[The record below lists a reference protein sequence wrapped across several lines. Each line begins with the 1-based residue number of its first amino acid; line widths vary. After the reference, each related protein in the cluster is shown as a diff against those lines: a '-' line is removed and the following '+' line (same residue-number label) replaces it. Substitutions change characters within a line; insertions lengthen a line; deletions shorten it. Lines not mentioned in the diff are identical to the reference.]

1 MSIPHSRRTRKGAAK
16 KNTRGAHASRNAG
29 FPLFY
34 WARRI
39 SARSPTHEC
48 MPSASFDDK
57 KNSDFLGGSFAA
69 GGARVGGRMGWER
82 VDTPRRGRRGYFAR
96 RAVGGRLWIWPWVGC
111 WSRVAPIRPRQAR
124 PSRVAEGVGDARFH
138 LGTILLGRYVAVRR
152 AKYPRRPRRGTSKRA
167 QRRTRPRQARPSRV
181 AEGAGDAG
189 FHVGTVPPG
198 RYAARRRAKYPRRP
212 RRGTS
217 KQGLAQG
224 PAATSAALP
233 CGRGRRG
240 RAISRRN
247 SSAGSIR
254 GASARDVQAD
264 PAQGPAATSAALPC
278 GRGCRGRGIS
288 LRNSSAGAIR
298 SASAREVPAPPSA
311 RDVQAGPAQG
321 PAATS
326 AALPCGRGCRGCG
339 ISRRNSSA
347 GSIRGA
353 SAREGPAPPP
363 ARDVQAG
370 PAQGPAATSAA
381 LPCGRGCRGCGI
393 SRRNSSAGSIR
404 GASAREGPAP
414 PPARDV
420 QAGPAQGPA
429 ATSAALPCGRGCRGR
444 AISPRNSS
452 EVKSRI
458 TKPTAGAW
466 PDYVA
471 HKKRG
476 KSGREGGGRLESVV
490 GPTSPAAR
498 PQRGTLWGGSLRGLG
513 RARETRAPAHVGAI
527 PLCVTPGPLCVTSG
541 PLCTRANQ
549 RGRSVRTSCAEG
561 GADTSHAG
569 GAFMCG
575 SYRNTKPKRLG
586 NASVW
591 C

>member
-1 MSIPHSRRTRKGAAK
+1 MSIPHSRRARKGAAK
-16 KNTRGAHASRNAG
+16 KNTRGAHASRNAR

-57 KNSDFLGGSFAA
+57 KISDFWGSFAA
-69 GGARVGGRMGWER
+69 RGTRVGWTHGWER
-82 VDTPRRGRRGYFAR
+82 VDAPRRGRRGYFAR
-96 RAVGGRLWIWPWVGC
+96 QAVGGRLWIWPWVGC

-326 AALPCGRGCRGCG
+326 AALPCGRGCRGRG

-353 SAREGPAPPP
+353 SAREVPAPPS

-370 PAQGPAATSAA
+370 PGTGP
-381 LPCGRGCRGCGI
+381 GRDKRGPPVWPRCRRRGI
-393 SRRNSSAGSIR
+393 SRRS
-404 GASAREGPAP
+404 
-414 PPARDV
+414 
-420 QAGPAQGPA
+420 
-429 ATSAALPCGRGCRGR
+429 
-444 AISPRNSS
+444 SS

-466 PDYVA
+466 PYYVA
-471 HKKRG
+471 HKKIER
-476 KSGREGGGRLESVV
+476 KWGGGGGYGRGRRPRRPDPSAERCGAAHRV
-490 GPTSPAAR
+490 GS
-498 PQRGTLWGGSLRGLG
+498 GG
-513 RARETRAPAHVGAI
+513 RARRAPLPMSGHSIVRHARAIVRHIGAI
-527 PLCVTPGPLCVTSG
+527 VHQSQPTWEI
-541 PLCTRANQ
+541 RADVPR
-549 RGRSVRTSCAEG
+549 RGWRGYIARRGSVHVRE
-561 GADTSHAG
+561 
-569 GAFMCG
+569 
-575 SYRNTKPKRLG
+575 L
-586 NASVW
+586 
-591 C
+591 